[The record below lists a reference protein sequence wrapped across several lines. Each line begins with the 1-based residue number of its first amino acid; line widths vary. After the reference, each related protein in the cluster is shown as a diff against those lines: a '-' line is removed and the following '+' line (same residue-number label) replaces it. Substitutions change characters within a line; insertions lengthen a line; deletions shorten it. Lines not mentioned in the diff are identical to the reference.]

1 MVATQALSIGR
12 LKVFELATKL
22 STDLSTGFSTGQ
34 KQGTSRGGKMLT
46 RVARRIAVNTAKLPE
61 LWSRGGLTGRIAP
74 RRQNFRLKARTLAL
88 ANARRRGNSGILSG
102 SASFPASFKI

>member
-12 LKVFELATKL
+12 LKVFGLATKL

-46 RVARRIAVNTAKLPE
+46 RVARRIAVNIAKLPE
-61 LWSRGGLTGRIAP
+61 LLGAHIKAARPGFRHSLKQVTTIVRNRRSLRTRGDD
-74 RRQNFRLKARTLAL
+74 
-88 ANARRRGNSGILSG
+88 
-102 SASFPASFKI
+102 